1 MSNEEIK
8 QLESVATDR
17 KPKRV
22 KSFKEDY
29 VRDLTIARMELHAVK
44 CANEKLQAEIEAVK
58 QSHRNTLDC
67 FNNLENIITVAQ
79 AVRLLVKAVVRK
91 VRGV

>member
-8 QLESVATDR
+8 QLEAVATAR

-22 KSFKEDY
+22 KNFKEDY

-44 CANEKLQAEIEAVK
+44 CTNERLNSLLFKEPTIIE
-58 QSHRNTLDC
+58 
-67 FNNLENIITVAQ
+67 